1 MEEFDKI
8 RAIGRCVYV
17 NNLIDAAKA
26 MLNECRFGGN
36 GKMIVSEE
44 TDRIF
49 KLELEL
55 KEIKKKVETLIK
67 TI

>member
-1 MEEFDKI
+1 MEDFDKI
-8 RAIGRCVYV
+8 RTIGRCVR
-17 NNLIDAAKA
+17 D
-26 MLNECRFGGN
+26 

-44 TDRIF
+44 TDRIL

-55 KEIKKKVETLIK
+55 KEIKKKVENLIK

>member
-1 MEEFDKI
+1 
-8 RAIGRCVYV
+8 
-17 NNLIDAAKA
+17 
-26 MLNECRFGGN
+26 
-36 GKMIVSEE
+36 MIVSEE

-55 KEIKKKVETLIK
+55 KEIKKEVETLIK

>member
-1 MEEFDKI
+1 MSATIVFP
-8 RAIGRCVYV
+8 AISFP
-17 NNLIDAAKA
+17 AANA
-26 MLNECRFGGN
+26 MLDECRFGGN

-55 KEIKKKVETLIK
+55 KEIKKEVETLIK